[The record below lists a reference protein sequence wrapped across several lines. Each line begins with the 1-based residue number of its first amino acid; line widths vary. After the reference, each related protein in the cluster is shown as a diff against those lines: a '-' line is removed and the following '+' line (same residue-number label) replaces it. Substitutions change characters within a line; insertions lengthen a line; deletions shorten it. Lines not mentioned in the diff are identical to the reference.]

1 MTTPDSQDGQEG
13 LEAQIAQ
20 WRHYVHR
27 RRELQTSDAD
37 ELEDHL
43 RGSVDELVEAGLS
56 EDEAFLVAV
65 KRMGSLDELSR
76 EFAREHS
83 ERLWKQLVLTGEP
96 APGAPAADTRSRRTL
111 WVMVGCAAGAAASI
125 KVPQLFGAGF
135 DDDGG
140 FYATNISLFTLPW
153 LAGFLAWRRRAP
165 RPLIA
170 VVAALFVLGA
180 VAANVYPLT
189 EDSQS
194 LVITSIHLP
203 IALWLVVGVA
213 YVADDWRSTRRHM
226 DFIRFTGEVFVYFVL
241 IALGGG
247 VLTAFMAGTFNAI
260 GVEPETFISQWLV
273 PCGAMASVVVAGW
286 LVEAKQSVVEN
297 IAPVLTRLFT
307 PLFTAVLLAF
317 LVAVGVTANRID
329 VEREALI
336 LFDLLLVVVLGL
348 LLYSIS
354 ARDPLAPPGL
364 FDKLQLALVFSAL
377 AIDALVL
384 IEITGRV
391 TEFGTTPNKAAALGE
406 NVILLVNL
414 AGSALLLLRFI
425 RRQGRFAALEQWQ
438 TRHLPVYAAW
448 AWIVVLV
455 FPPVFSF
462 A

>member
-1 MTTPDSQDGQEG
+1 MTTPDEG
-13 LEAQIAQ
+13 LEAQIGQ
-20 WRHYVHR
+20 WRQYVQR
-27 RRELQTSDAD
+27 RRELQTPDAD

-43 RGSVDELVEAGLS
+43 RGSVDELVAAGLS

-96 APGAPAADTRSRRTL
+96 GTPAADTRSRRTL
-111 WVMVGCAAGAAASI
+111 WVMIGCAAGAAATF
-125 KVPQLFGAGF
+125 KVPELFGMDL
-135 DDDGG
+135 DDDGV
-140 FYATNISLFTLPW
+140 FYATNIALFTLPW
-153 LAGFLAWRRRAP
+153 LAGFLAWRRRAS

-170 VVAALFVLGA
+170 VVATLFVLGA
-180 VAANVYPLT
+180 VAANVYPLGG
-189 EDSQS
+189 DSQS
-194 LVITSIHLP
+194 LVITAIHLP
-203 IALWLVVGVA
+203 IALWLVVGLA

-247 VLTAFMAGTFNAI
+247 VLTAFMFGTFEAI
-260 GVEPETFISQWLV
+260 GVQPETFVSHWLI
-273 PCGAMASVVVAGW
+273 PCGAMATVVVAGW

-317 LVAVGVTANRID
+317 LIAVGVTASRID

-354 ARDPLAPPGL
+354 ARDPLAPPGG
-364 FDKLQLALVFSAL
+364 FDKLQLALVLSAL
-377 AIDALVL
+377 AIDFLVL

-425 RRQGRFAALEQWQ
+425 RRQGRFAALELWQ

-448 AWIVVLV
+448 AWIVVLA
-455 FPPVFSF
+455 FPPLFDF